1 MRIMDE
7 KIQQYSTTKQYY
19 TYSTLK
25 KLGTCTVVE
34 VKTTIFE
41 NGSFGSTKSVHS
53 TMTTAGLDS
62 GSA

>member
-25 KLGTCTVVE
+25 KLGTCTVVDHFFRKRIVWKYQVGRWKDWME
-34 VKTTIFE
+34 GGKV
-41 NGSFGSTKSVHS
+41 
-53 TMTTAGLDS
+53 
-62 GSA
+62 